1 MTTLRA
7 VLPDLAVIAGLCL
20 IAAGAGWFLLG
31 LAPIVLGVG
40 LIVAVRYGSR

>member
-1 MTTLRA
+1 MTTLRGM
-7 VLPDLAVIAGLCL
+7 LPDLIVFSGLCL
-20 IAAGAGWFLLG
+20 VAIGAGWFAAG

>member
-1 MTTLRA
+1 MSTLRR
-7 VLPDLAVIAGLCL
+7 VMPDLIVIAGLCL
-20 IAAGAGWFLLG
+20 IAAGVGWFALG

>member
-1 MTTLRA
+1 MTALRRA
-7 VLPDLAVIAGLCL
+7 IPDLIVFAGLCL
-20 IAAGAGWFLLG
+20 IAAGVGWFALG

>member
-1 MTTLRA
+1 MNALRRA
-7 VLPDLAVIAGLCL
+7 MPDLVVLAGLCL
-20 IAAGAGWFLLG
+20 IAAGVGWFALG

>member
-1 MTTLRA
+1 VSTLRA
-7 VLPDLAVIAGLCL
+7 ILPDLIVLAGLCL
-20 IAAGAGWFLLG
+20 IAAGVGWFALG

>member
-1 MTTLRA
+1 MTRLRA
-7 VLPDLAVIAGLCL
+7 LAPDLVVFAGLCL
-20 IAAGAGWFLLG
+20 VAAGVGWFALG

>member
-1 MTTLRA
+1 VSTLRRLA
-7 VLPDLAVIAGLCL
+7 PDLVVLAGLCL
-20 IAAGAGWFLLG
+20 VAAGVGWFALG